1 MPGRKTVTIK
11 GQFGSEEFA
20 ANYRAAVEGE
30 KSVKRFAGKHGT
42 FNRLASEYLNSATFA
57 ELAPDTQRTRRYIT
71 ERFLGRF
78 GTYPVATL
86 ERRHVEKII
95 AGEKSGQKK
104 IVLSMLRALIALAI
118 TNGDRKDDP
127 TSGIKI
133 KRPKG
138 DGWHTWSE
146 EELLQFEARHPV
158 GSPARLVFALAL
170 YTGQRAADLVPMG
183 RQHVRDGKI
192 HIVQKKT
199 KKALAIPIHPNLQ
212 AIIDATPSG
221 HLTFIVSDWGKPF
234 ASAQSLSFRVRTW
247 VREAGLKGC
256 PLHGL
261 RKASCRRLA
270 EAGCTVHQIAAI
282 SGHKSILEVQRY
294 TSAVDQTKL
303 AEEAMAKTLPR
314 TDTVQITTH
323 TRPRTTHRRKKA

>member
-1 MPGRKTVTIK
+1 
-11 GQFGSEEFA
+11 
-20 ANYRAAVEGE
+20 
-30 KSVKRFAGKHGT
+30 
-42 FNRLASEYLNSATFA
+42 
-57 ELAPDTQRTRRYIT
+57 
-71 ERFLGRF
+71 
-78 GTYPVATL
+78 
-86 ERRHVEKII
+86 
-95 AGEKSGQKK
+95 
-104 IVLSMLRALIALAI
+104 
-118 TNGDRKDDP
+118 
-127 TSGIKI
+127 
-133 KRPKG
+133 
-138 DGWHTWSE
+138 
-146 EELLQFEARHPV
+146 
-158 GSPARLVFALAL
+158 
-170 YTGQRAADLVPMG
+170 MG

-323 TRPRTTHRRKKA
+323 TKPRTTHRRKKA